1 MVLVEERVAG
11 LIEKLVEELAGE
23 LAEELSGCSV
33 EDTGRS
39 YGLGHCTD
47 SKHDPGS
54 LEVGGFGFGFPVAWG
69 YFGNKG

>member
-1 MVLVEERVAG
+1 M
-11 LIEKLVEELAGE
+11 LVEELAGE
-23 LAEELSGCSV
+23 LAEELVEELSGCSV

-54 LEVGGFGFGFPVAWG
+54 LEVGGFELRVGFGLLVAWG
-69 YFGNKG
+69 HFGSSD